1 VTKRICEER
10 ERSERPIR
18 RLSAAPA
25 VLIVLFFSGSIAATM
40 LGEQVPVN
48 SSSVGAKAQDG
59 FTWIVGVKELADG
72 RVVVVDMAERLVYLL
87 DSTLT
92 RRVILGR
99 HGQGPGEYLLPS
111 ELLELEGDS
120 VGVIDFARGRALV
133 IEPDGTLGGF
143 LPPRSDFVVAPGV
156 QTDALGRFYFR
167 GEPVVRNSDG
177 TVDLLDEA
185 PIERMPREGGMR
197 ETIARVPVSHPP
209 GRRAQ
214 LVGGRVV
221 FTNPQGAGQPF
232 TPTPD
237 WVVLRDGTVAVV
249 HVDPYR
255 VEFVG
260 RDGTLRGP
268 TLPHQIVPM
277 SEAHEVEWCESARP
291 VMSIT
296 RRAGEPEPVY
306 SVASRNNPCP
316 RFLDWPDVLPPFLPG
331 AALRGPADQVWVR
344 VTTPAGEGAT
354 YDVIDSVGQRVSRV
368 VLPLGAR
375 LVGFGLD
382 AVYTVEKDDFD
393 LEWLYRMEL

>member
-1 VTKRICEER
+1 VTERICEER
-10 ERSERPIR
+10 ERSERTIR
-18 RLSAAPA
+18 RRSAVLAG
-25 VLIVLFFSGSIAATM
+25 LIVLFFSSSIAATG
-40 LGEQVPVN
+40 LGGQVPVN
-48 SSSVGAKAQDG
+48 SPSIGARAQDS
-59 FTWIVGVKELADG
+59 FTWIVGVKELTDG
-72 RVVVVDMAERLVYLL
+72 RVVVVDMAERFVYLL

-92 RRVILGR
+92 GRVVLGR

-111 ELLELEGDS
+111 ELLEFEGDS

-185 PIERMPREGGMR
+185 PIERMPREGGIL

-237 WVVLRDGTVAVV
+237 WVVLRDGTVAIV
-249 HVDPYR
+249 HIDPYR

-260 RDGTLRGP
+260 RDGALMGP
-268 TLPHQIVPM
+268 TLPHQAVPV
-277 SEAHEVEWCESARP
+277 SEAHEVEWCEQARP

-306 SVASRNNPCP
+306 SVAPRENPCP
-316 RFLDWPDVLPPFLPG
+316 RSLEWPDVLPPFLPG
-331 AALRGPADQVWVR
+331 AAVRGPADRVWVR
-344 VTTPAGEGAT
+344 VTTLAGEGPT
-354 YDVIDSVGQRVSRV
+354 YDVIDSTGQLVSRV
-368 VLPLGAR
+368 ILPVGAR
-375 LVGFGLD
+375 LVGFGPD
-382 AVYTVEKDDFD
+382 VVYTVEKGEFD
-393 LEWLYRMEL
+393 LEWLYRMDL